1 MNVDVALPLFVGV
14 PLLAAAFAV
23 LSPWKWLRDALHIIV
38 PALGVIAGVW
48 LYWATLDQGTV
59 AHVIG
64 LYPGGA
70 GIVFAADGFSAIMII
85 TSMIVA
91 VTANWFA
98 TAAGETEARFYPALT
113 LILITGANG
122 AFLTADLFNFFVMI
136 EVMLLPSYGL
146 LAMTGTP
153 DRLTAGR
160 LFVLVNLAAST
171 LLVLGVGLVYGVT
184 GAVNI
189 AALQGVAAGN
199 GPATVAVGVVVVAIA
214 VKAGLFPV
222 HTWLPRTYPSTSA
235 AVMGIFSGIHT
246 KVAVYMLM
254 RIWVVIF
261 DLDERWNWLIIVV
274 MVISMMIGAFAG
286 LAENSIRRVLAYQM
300 VTGMPF
306 ILVML
311 AFAADSPR
319 LALSAAILYTLHHM
333 ITMGALILNSGA
345 IEETYGTGRLKRL
358 SGLMRREPW
367 TAAVF
372 AAGAFSVVGFPVFS
386 GMWGKVGLVVSA
398 ASTGDARSI
407 VVITAVIV
415 ASVGALLSMLRVWQN
430 VFWGP
435 DMQRYDAAVTIRWSV
450 LAPSAVMVLISV
462 AMFVFAGPLLGSVHH
477 ATDGLLDVDAYSD
490 AVLGDDPVGIPD
502 MTDLQGGI

>member
-1 MNVDVALPLFVGV
+1 MTPEISLPLFVGV
-14 PLLAAAFAV
+14 PLLSAAFAV
-23 LSPWKWLRDALHIIV
+23 LSPWKWLRDALHITI
-38 PALGVIAGVW
+38 PAAGVLAGVW
-48 LYWATLDQGTV
+48 LYVQTLELGTI

-70 GIVFAADGFSAIMII
+70 GITYAADEFSAIMII
-85 TSMIVA
+85 ASMIVA
-91 VTANWFA
+91 LTANWFA

-146 LAMTGTP
+146 IAMTGTRS
-153 DRLTAGR
+153 RLKAGR

-184 GAVNI
+184 GTVTL
-189 AALQGVAAGN
+189 AALEGAAAGN
-199 GPATVAVGVVVVAIA
+199 GPAVVALGVVIIAIA

-222 HTWLPRTYPSTSA
+222 HTWLPQTYPSTSA

-254 RIWVVIF
+254 RLYVVVF
-261 DLDERWNWLIIVV
+261 DLDTRWTWLIIVV
-274 MVISMMIGAFAG
+274 MVVSMMVGAFAG
-286 LAENSIRRVLAYQM
+286 LAETSIRRVLAYQM
-300 VTGMPF
+300 VNGMPF

-319 LALSAAILYTLHHM
+319 LAISAAILYTLHHM

-345 IEETYGTGRLKRL
+345 IEETYGTDLHDRLA
-358 SGLMRREPW
+358 GLMRREPW
-367 TAAVF
+367 TAVVF

-386 GMWGKVGLVVSA
+386 GMWGKVALVVAA
-398 ASTGDARSI
+398 ASTGDIRSI
-407 VVITAVIV
+407 VVITAIIV
-415 ASVGALLSMLRVWQN
+415 ASVGAMLSMLRVWRT
-430 VFWGP
+430 VFWGQ
-435 DMQRYDAAVTIRWSV
+435 DMQNYGPDVKIRWSV
-450 LAPSAVMVLISV
+450 LAPSALMVTISV
-462 AMFVFAGPLLGSVHH
+462 AMFIFAGPLLGTVHH
-477 ATDGLLDVDAYSD
+477 ATDGLLDVTAYSD
-490 AVLGDDPVGIPD
+490 AVLGDDPVGVPD
-502 MTDLQGGI
+502 MTGLQGGN